1 MTNKAAETFSPE
13 GPDYGQLTDRILA
26 RKDLAGD
33 AGRTNPSC
41 DEPMVKVIPW
51 FEIHMS
57 ERLRDEITRKFE
69 AGIAAT
75 QDAESFEGLLE
86 EIVEARAESS
96 PGVEWR
102 SLRKH

>member
-1 MTNKAAETFSPE
+1 MTSKTAETFSPA

-26 RKDLAGD
+26 REDLAGNT
-33 AGRTNPSC
+33 GLTNPSC
-41 DEPMVKVIPW
+41 DEPMVKVIPL

-57 ERLRDEITRKFE
+57 QKLRDQLTQKFA

-75 QDAESFEGLLE
+75 EDAESFEGLME
-86 EIVEARAESS
+86 EIAEAQAESS

-102 SLRKH
+102 SLRKR